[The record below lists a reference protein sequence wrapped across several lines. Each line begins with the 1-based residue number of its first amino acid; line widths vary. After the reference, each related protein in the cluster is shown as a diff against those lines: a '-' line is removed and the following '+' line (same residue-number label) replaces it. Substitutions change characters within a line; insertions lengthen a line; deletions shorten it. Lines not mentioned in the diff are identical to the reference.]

1 MKKIFLLVLLLSSKA
16 MAAADAASEAGRGP
30 VLDAS
35 SIFSWVMSTF
45 LILFIILLMAYLLKK
60 TRFVKVSKG
69 GMSIENQIYVGPKQR
84 VVMLKIGQKKILIG
98 VSQNQISYL
107 TEFFDVPE
115 DPKDEFKK
123 IMNTQKSDDNAPHT
137 TELQKND
144 ESKQ

>member
-1 MKKIFLLVLLLSSKA
+1 MKKLFLLLLVCSSEV
-16 MAAADAASEAGRGP
+16 MAAADASSEAGRGP

-45 LILFIILLMAYLLKK
+45 LILFIIFLMAYLLKK

-107 TEFFDVPE
+107 TEFFDMPD
-115 DPKDEFKK
+115 DPKNEFQK
-123 IMNTQKSDDNAPHT
+123 IMNDDKTVNMAPAT
-137 TELQKND
+137 TEQQQND